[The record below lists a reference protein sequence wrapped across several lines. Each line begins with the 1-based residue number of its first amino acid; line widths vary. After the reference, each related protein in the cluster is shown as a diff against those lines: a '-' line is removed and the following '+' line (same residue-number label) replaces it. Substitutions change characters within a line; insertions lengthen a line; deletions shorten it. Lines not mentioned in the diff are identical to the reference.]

1 MTQSRFQAHQAEAR
15 PWRGVVR
22 SRRLNP
28 GRPGL
33 RLAKQATGSRT
44 FEEVQG

>member
-1 MTQSRFQAHQAEAR
+1 MFQTRFQAQKAEVR
-15 PWRGVVR
+15 SWRGVVG
-22 SRRLNP
+22 SRHFNP